1 MDIKAYNKYCLAQQ
15 EVTKTAPLD
24 EKKLIYNVIGKNLP
38 LTDIDIF
45 KSIHFKCDLA
55 TAIQLREASIALLSG
70 HHMHVDHGDTVQTAG
85 SIADKQLL
93 GVVGRW

>member
-15 EVTKTAPLD
+15 EVTQTAPLD
-24 EKKLIYNVIGKNLP
+24 EEKLIYNVIGKNLN
-38 LTDIDIF
+38 LADIDIF
-45 KSIHFKCDLA
+45 KSIHLKCDPA
-55 TAIQLREASIALLSG
+55 TAIQLREASIAPFPG
-70 HHMHVDHGDTVQTAG
+70 HHMHADHGDTLQAAE